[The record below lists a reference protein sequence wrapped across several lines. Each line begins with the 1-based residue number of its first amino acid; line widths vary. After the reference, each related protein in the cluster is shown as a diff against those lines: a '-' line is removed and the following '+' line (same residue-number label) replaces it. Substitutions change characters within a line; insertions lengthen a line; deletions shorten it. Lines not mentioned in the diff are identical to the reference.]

1 MGRRGGK
8 SLRGQ
13 GREEIC
19 IYALIRAYTG
29 ITYPDLGALL
39 SITKDAIKRRITRG
53 KGIEHRELLKIC
65 ERTGMDWPEMG
76 YLIELSAQGTDNT
89 SDLLH
94 ENSKTRSVRRKR
106 GGEGRS

>member
-1 MGRRGGK
+1 MRGRGGK

-19 IYALIRAYTG
+19 IYALVRAYTG
-29 ITYPDLGALL
+29 ITYADLGILL
-39 SITKDAIKRRITRG
+39 GISKDGIKKRIARG

-65 ERTGMDWPEMG
+65 ERTGIDWPEIG
-76 YLIELSAQGTDNT
+76 YLIELSAQGADIT
-89 SDLLH
+89 SDLPH

-106 GGEGRS
+106 GGEGGS